1 MSVRLPGCGSS
12 YYCSSILARHGKDD
26 VVVAWNNHST
36 HGTRNEGNN
45 VHGQAPAAK
54 LKSNRGLD
62 RRYLAVWVVG
72 REQQL
77 FNLPT
82 LTCSYGS
89 AS

>member
-12 YYCSSILARHGKDD
+12 HYCSSISARHGKDD
-26 VVVAWNNHST
+26 VVVAWNRSA
-36 HGTRNEGNN
+36 HGTRNEGN

-54 LKSNRGLD
+54 FKSNRGLD
-62 RRYLAVWVVG
+62 RRYLAVRVVVG